1 MSVCDY
7 NSLKQHIGHNIVCVS
22 YGKDR
27 NVSLECE
34 DCNEILLSYDKEE
47 KKDFLVICPECQEMF
62 DIEEWNLSTF
72 NNNYDENYNALAL
85 DENGDLMPGLENE
98 YYICPNCGESI
109 KGSRL
114 E

>member
-1 MSVCDY
+1 MI
-7 NSLKQHIGHNIVCVS
+7 K
-22 YGKDR
+22 K
-27 NVSLECE
+27 
-34 DCNEILLSYDKEE
+34 K

-62 DIEEWNLSTF
+62 DVEEWNLSTF

-85 DENGDLMPGLENE
+85 DENGDLMLGLENE

>member
-1 MSVCDY
+1 M
-7 NSLKQHIGHNIVCVS
+7 I
-22 YGKDR
+22 
-27 NVSLECE
+27 
-34 DCNEILLSYDKEE
+34 
-47 KKDFLVICPECQEMF
+47 KKKKRFLVICTECQEMF

-85 DENGDLMPGLENE
+85 GKNGDLMPGLENE